1 MYIYIYQRLLGAKDA
16 TWCFWCQS
24 STLETAGAQEPVHD
38 DTREDQNV
46 VALWSVGS
54 TGRFPGSLQS
64 SRSKGVH
71 INMQKVQLPKPQSQ
85 RLHRIFQN
93 YWCPLCPCLIQ
104 TYPNISKSKPTR
116 AAWMISEL
124 QEECQSAHNICWPWV
139 LGPFWSLT
147 ILLATTQSTTTEAVW
162 DAGIECIR
170 PKIKGAFEQ
179 ESFQKS
185 VLSEYHTTNLYLMM
199 STSTQNVVICR
210 RLTLRW
216 RCRVFAEPQSAQ
228 TVLWS

>member
-1 MYIYIYQRLLGAKDA
+1 MYIYQRLLGAKDA

-46 VALWSVGS
+46 VALWSVAS
-54 TGRFPGSLQS
+54 TGRFP
-64 SRSKGVH
+64 KA
-71 INMQKVQLPKPQSQ
+71 PKPTTAQKISE
-85 RLHRIFQN
+85 L
-93 YWCPLCPCLIQ
+93 LVS
-104 TYPNISKSKPTR
+104 TVSISKSKPTR

-139 LGPFWSLT
+139 LGPFWSLA

-170 PKIKGAFEQ
+170 PKIKRAFEQ
-179 ESFQKS
+179 EKS
-185 VLSEYHTTNLYLMM
+185 VLSEYHTTSLYLMM

-210 RLTLRW
+210 RLTPRW